1 MPFNEYLNEFFDRLS
16 SSKLSLTETQNDWMH
31 EFIVKR
37 FSVMMSENNSIF
49 FLMRNKNKSREQ
61 KNIKTN
67 LVCMMIKHC
76 FNNNIIL

>member
-49 FLMRNKNKSREQ
+49 FLCEIKINQENKKIS
-61 KNIKTN
+61 KLT
-67 LVCMMIKHC
+67 
-76 FNNNIIL
+76 